1 MTFANAEP
9 IQPGW
14 VVWTSDGTELG
25 TVIATDPTSFR
36 VKKSGLRGGEVT
48 VPRTAID
55 EVETGR
61 IELKLSKDEVA
72 SAS

>member
-1 MTFANAEP
+1 MTFANAES

-14 VVWTSDGTELG
+14 AVWTSDGTELG

-36 VKKSGLRGGEVT
+36 VKTSGLRSREVT
-48 VPRTAID
+48 VPRDAID

-61 IELKLSKDEVA
+61 IELKLSKDDLEKVQ
-72 SAS
+72 

>member
-1 MTFANAEP
+1 MTFANAES

-14 VVWTSDGTELG
+14 AVWTSDGTELG

-36 VKKSGLRGGEVT
+36 VKTSGLRSREVT
-48 VPRTAID
+48 VPRDAID

-61 IELKLSKDEVA
+61 IELKLSKDDLA
-72 SAS
+72 KLQ

>member
-1 MTFANAEP
+1 MTFANTEP

-25 TVIATDPTSFR
+25 TVIATDQTSFR

-48 VPRTAID
+48 VPRAAID

-61 IELKLSKDEVA
+61 IELKLSKDELA
-72 SAS
+72 SAN

>member
-1 MTFANAEP
+1 MPSPSSPA
-9 IQPGW
+9 GW
-14 VVWTSDGTELG
+14 SGRATGPSSA
-25 TVIATDPTSFR
+25 VIATDPTSFR

-48 VPRTAID
+48 VPRAAID

-72 SAS
+72 SAN

>member
-14 VVWTSDGTELG
+14 AVWTSDGTEIG

-36 VKKSGLRGGEVT
+36 VKTSGLRSREDT
-48 VPRTAID
+48 VPRDAID

-61 IELKLSKDEVA
+61 IDLKLSKDDLAKVQ
-72 SAS
+72 

>member
-48 VPRTAID
+48 VPRAAID

-61 IELKLSKDEVA
+61 IELTLSTDDLATVH
-72 SAS
+72 